1 MMKSLRNRLTA
12 IFILLIGLSVLGT
25 GIFVALLLKASYL
38 DSLTDRLSKEGQ
50 LLADSLNWRAAETE
64 PQVFQLRAETYS
76 QALDAQITLIRAD
89 GIVVG
94 DSREPPQGQVDL
106 SGDPEVAKALREE
119 GEDGYHRVT
128 TSESLLVYIPVKLLG
143 QPGVQGVVVI
153 ALDLGTV
160 NRSLDHVWV
169 SLIAGLLIAY
179 LAAILISSQIASRIT
194 KPLEEITQV
203 AVDIARN
210 KFHRRVPVR
219 KRDEIGRLA
228 TAINRMAASL
238 RYQLETI
245 RKSERRLTSVIE
257 TMESG
262 LLMVD
267 SKRKVILA
275 NQAFAR
281 FFDVKPGQLLH
292 KRLPERAMLRDL
304 HPLIEQCVNTGERVQ
319 DELHFYFPKERII
332 EMNLTPIWGE
342 NAGMG
347 VVAVLH
353 DMTAIRRLEKMRTEF
368 VANVSHELK
377 TPVTSLRGF
386 AETLLDG
393 AAEDPE
399 MRREFLDIIHRESLR
414 LERLI
419 GDLLDLSKVES
430 RQMPLQL
437 EVIPTQALIRPL
449 AQTVAEGMKKKG
461 LRFHVDVEDFPVRV
475 DKDRFSQI
483 VINLLS
489 NAMSYTPSGGAV
501 TLSAGRE
508 ADCWWLRVA
517 DTGIGIPEEDL
528 PRIFERFYRV
538 DKARSRE
545 SGGTG
550 LGLAIVKHLV
560 ESHHGDIH
568 VDSQIGKGTT
578 FTLTFPLQKEPL

>member
-1 MMKSLRNRLTA
+1 MKSLRNRLTVV
-12 IFILLIGLSVLGT
+12 FIILIGLSVLGT

-38 DSLTDRLSKEGQ
+38 ESLTDRLSKEGE
-50 LLADSLNWRAAETE
+50 LLAGSLNWRAAETE
-64 PQVFQLRAETYS
+64 PEVFQNRAEAYS
-76 QALDAQITLIRAD
+76 TALDAHITLIRAD
-89 GIVVG
+89 GTVVG
-94 DSREPPQGQVDL
+94 DSERPPEEWGNL
-106 SGDPEVAKALREE
+106 SDVPEVARSLRDQTEN
-119 GEDGYHRVT
+119 GYNRVT
-128 TSESLLVYIPVKLLG
+128 TDDRLFVYIPVKPVG
-143 QPGVQGVVVI
+143 EAGVQGVVRI
-153 ALDLGTV
+153 ALDLDTV
-160 NRSLDHVWV
+160 NRSLDHVWA
-169 SLIAGLLIAY
+169 SLTAGLLIAY
-179 LAAILISSQIASRIT
+179 LAAIVISSQIASRIT

-210 KFHRRVPVR
+210 KFHRRIPVR

-228 TAINRMAASL
+228 AAINRMAAGL

-245 RKSERRLTSVIE
+245 RKSERRLTGVIE

-267 SKRKVILA
+267 SRKKVTLA
-275 NQAFAR
+275 NQAIHR
-281 FFDVKPGQLLH
+281 FFDIKTSQLLR
-292 KRLPERAMLRDL
+292 KPLPDRAVFHDL
-304 HPLIEQCVNTGERVQ
+304 HTLIEECMQSGERVR
-319 DELHFYFPKERII
+319 DELHLYFPEERII
-332 EMNLTPIWGE
+332 EVNLTPIWGE
-342 NAGMG
+342 KDGMG

-353 DMTAIRRLEKMRTEF
+353 DITAIRRLEKMRTEF

-393 AAEDPE
+393 AAEDPQ
-399 MRREFLDIIHRESLR
+399 MRREFLEIIHRESLR

-430 RQMPLQL
+430 RKMPLQL
-437 EVIPTQALIRPL
+437 EPIRVKELTYP
-449 AQTVAEGMKKKG
+449 AIQTVIEAMKKKG
-461 LRFHVDVEDFPVRV
+461 LRFRLDLEEDFEVQV

-489 NAMSYTPSGGAV
+489 NAMSYTPSGGSV
-501 TLSAGRE
+501 TLSAGKE
-508 ADCWWLRVA
+508 KDHWWIRVS

-560 ESHHGDIH
+560 ESHHGEIY
-568 VDSQIGKGTT
+568 VDSQAGKGTA
-578 FTLTFPLQKEPL
+578 FTLRFPL

>member
-1 MMKSLRNRLTA
+1 MKSLRNRLTL
-12 IFILLIGLSVLGT
+12 IFIVLIGLSVLGT

-38 DSLTDRLSKEGQ
+38 GSLTDRLAKEGQ
-50 LLADSLNWRAAETE
+50 LLADTLDWQAIATE
-64 PQVFQLRAETYS
+64 PEVFQQQAEKYS
-76 QALDAQITLIRAD
+76 QALDAQVMLIGAD
-89 GIVVG
+89 GTVVG
-94 DSREPPQGQVDL
+94 DSERPPVEWGNLSQV
-106 SGDPEVAKALREE
+106 PEVARTLRNQT
-119 GEDGYHRVT
+119 EDGYNRVT
-128 TSESLLVYIPVKLLG
+128 TEDRLLVYLPVEKG
-143 QPGVQGVVVI
+143 GRVQGVVRI
-153 ALDLGTV
+153 ALDLDIV
-160 NRSLDHVWV
+160 NRSLTHVWV
-169 SLIAGLLIAY
+169 SLTVGLLIAY
-179 LAAILISSQIASRIT
+179 LAAAIVSSQIASRIT

-210 KFHRRVPVR
+210 KFHRRIPVR

-228 TAINRMAASL
+228 AAINRMAAGL

-267 SKRKVILA
+267 SEQKVTLA
-275 NQAFAR
+275 NQAIYR
-281 FFDVKPGQLLH
+281 FFDVKTSQLLH
-292 KRLPERAMLRDL
+292 KPLDRAVFHDL
-304 HPLIEQCVNTGERVQ
+304 NVLIEQAIASGERVR
-319 DELHFYFPKERII
+319 DELHLYFPQERII
-332 EMNLTPIWGE
+332 EVNLTPIWGE
-342 NAGMG
+342 KDGMG

-353 DMTAIRRLEKMRTEF
+353 DITPIRRLEKMRTEF

-399 MRREFLDIIHRESLR
+399 MQREFLEIIHRESLR

-419 GDLLDLSKVES
+419 SDLLDLSKIES
-430 RQMPLQL
+430 RKMPIQL
-437 EVIPTQALIRPL
+437 EPIRVKSLIQPL
-449 AQTVAEGMKKKG
+449 AQTVEEEMKKKE
-461 LRFHVDVEDFPVRV
+461 LLFRLELEEDFTVEV

-483 VINLLS
+483 VINLLA
-489 NAMSYTPSGGAV
+489 NAMSYTPAGGSIV
-501 TLSAGRE
+501 LSAGRKE
-508 ADCWWLRVA
+508 DRWWLQVV

-560 ESHHGDIH
+560 ESHHGEIQ
-568 VDSQIGKGTT
+568 VDSQVGKGTT
-578 FTLTFPLQKEPL
+578 FTLTFPL

>member
-1 MMKSLRNRLTA
+1 MKSLRNRLTL
-12 IFILLIGLSVLGT
+12 IFLVLIGLSVLGT

-38 DSLTDRLSKEGQ
+38 SSLTDRLAKEGE
-50 LLADSLNWRAAETE
+50 LLADTLDWQAADAE
-64 PQVFQLRAETYS
+64 PEVFQQRAKKYS
-76 QALDAQITLIRAD
+76 MALDAQVMFIRAD
-89 GIVVG
+89 GVVVG
-94 DSREPPQGQVDL
+94 DSERPPAEWGNLSQV
-106 SGDPEVAKALREE
+106 PEVARTLRDQT
-119 GEDGYHRVT
+119 EDGYNRVT
-128 TSESLLVYIPVKLLG
+128 TDDRLLVYLPVKEG
-143 QPGVQGVVVI
+143 GVVQGAVRI
-153 ALDLGTV
+153 ALDLDVV
-160 NRSLDHVWV
+160 NRSLTHVWV
-169 SLIAGLLIAY
+169 SLTVGLLIAY
-179 LAAILISSQIASRIT
+179 LAAAIISSKLASRIT

-210 KFHRRVPVR
+210 KFHRRIHVG
-219 KRDEIGRLA
+219 KRDEIGRLSV
-228 TAINRMAASL
+228 AINRMAAGL

-267 SKRKVILA
+267 SEQKVILA
-275 NQAFAR
+275 NQSIYR
-281 FFDVKPGQLLH
+281 FFDVKTSQLLH
-292 KRLPERAMLRDL
+292 KPLDRAIFHDL
-304 HPLIEQCVNTGERVQ
+304 NVLIEQCINSGERVR
-319 DELHFYFPKERII
+319 DELHLYFPQERII
-332 EMNLTPIWGE
+332 EVNLTPIWGE
-342 NAGMG
+342 KDGMG

-353 DMTAIRRLEKMRTEF
+353 DITPIRRLEQMRTEF

-386 AETLLDG
+386 TETLLDG

-399 MRREFLDIIHRESLR
+399 MRREFLEIIYRESLR

-419 GDLLDLSKVES
+419 GDLLDLSRIES
-430 RQMPLQL
+430 RKMPIQL
-437 EVIPTQALIRPL
+437 EPVQVQSLIQPL
-449 AQTVAEGMKKKG
+449 AQTVEEEMKKRDLDFQLDLK
-461 LRFHVDVEDFPVRV
+461 EDFQVEV

-483 VINLLS
+483 VINLLA
-489 NAMSYTPSGGAV
+489 NAMAYTPAGGSI
-501 TLSAGRE
+501 TLSAGRKK
-508 ADCWWLRVA
+508 DCWWLQVA

-560 ESHHGDIH
+560 ESHHGEIQ
-568 VDSQIGKGTT
+568 VDSRVGKGTT
-578 FTLTFPLQKEPL
+578 FTLTFPR